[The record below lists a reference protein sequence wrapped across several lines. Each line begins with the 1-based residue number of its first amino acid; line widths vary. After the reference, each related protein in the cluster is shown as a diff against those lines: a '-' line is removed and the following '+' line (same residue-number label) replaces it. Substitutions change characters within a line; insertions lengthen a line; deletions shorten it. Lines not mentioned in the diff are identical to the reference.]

1 MKTPSL
7 NHAYRLIWSHVLNAW
22 VAVAESAKGQGKSAS
37 RSKIMVTATAAA
49 AALSL
54 GLAPLAL
61 AAPTDGQVVAGAAS
75 ISQAGNTTTINQ
87 SSQNLAINWQDFSIA
102 ANEAVRF
109 NQPNSASIVLNRVI
123 GQSNSQIFGAM
134 SANGQVFIL
143 NPNGVLFGAGSQV
156 NVGGLVA
163 STLSLSNDDF
173 LAGKYN
179 FANNGGAGSITNQGT
194 LTAAQSGYIALLA
207 PEVINDGI
215 ISATLGKAVL
225 AAGDQV
231 TLNLSQGSLL
241 GFNIDKGAFKA
252 LVDNKQ
258 LIEANGG
265 QVFMSAKAADAIT
278 TAMVNNTGII
288 EARTMQMVNGTVQMV
303 SGRIELMNDMQ
314 VGTVN
319 VGGILDAS
327 APNGG
332 DGGFIETSAAHVQ
345 VADNA
350 KVTTLAA
357 AGQNGTWLI
366 DPPVDFTIAASGGNM
381 TGTVLAS
388 SLALGGV
395 TIVSTTSTVPGV
407 GDINVNDVV
416 TWSANKLTLNAQN
429 NININADMNASATAS
444 LALEYGQSAA
454 LSGNNSLITTTGAVV
469 NLPAGTS
476 NFTTRQGSDGLTKN
490 YTVITSLGIEGS
502 LYSHT
507 DLQGMSGGGNI
518 NYALGSDIDASDT
531 IKWNSGAGFN
541 PIWGY
546 GGQGFTNSFDG
557 LGHTI
562 SNLYENRPVGSSGLS
577 GYQGL
582 FGQLELGDGDH
593 IQNLGLL
600 NVNITGTYFVGGLA
614 GSFDNTRYTKQ
625 HGSVNNVHVT
635 GNVTLDGL
643 NNQVG
648 GLLGICGGCQIYNSS
663 SSANVI
669 GNAYVG
675 GLVGSILTTAYEP
688 ATISNSWASGDVN
701 GNSYVGGLVGLLSGN
716 SSLKGDSTVFS
727 RLNNSYATGDVSGN
741 TAIGGLAGQL
751 DDRVGVYDSYATGD
765 VAATTGGTAGGLT
778 GSFRSDSKIINSY
791 ATGYVSGGTYNG
803 ALAVATAGVSTV
815 TNSFYDSTKN
825 PSLKGMENTPE
836 ASGMVM
842 ADAAGTV
849 VGMSTADM
857 KVQVNFTSATSAN
870 GNQNPSWD
878 FVDTWK
884 IDSNTNSGYPV
895 LKWQTIVARATPA
908 TLATTS
914 KSDAL
919 IAAEAGRDAVV
930 ASFSR
935 ADTRVAMPT
944 STKPFKPTVARDSV
958 AKQEPGQSGDST
970 SESPNAAA
978 DKDTSSDEQFN
989 TYRLINGGV
998 KLPGKMLTSLNIA
1011 DASAQDQ

>member
-7 NHAYRLIWSHVLNAW
+7 NHAYRLIWSHVFNAW

-54 GLAPLAL
+54 GLAPPAL

-143 NPNGVLFGAGSQV
+143 NPNGVLFGASSQV

-207 PEVINDGI
+207 PEVMNDGI

-231 TLNLSQGSLL
+231 TLNLSQDSLL

-252 LVDNKQ
+252 LADNKQ

-288 EARTMQMVNGTVQMV
+288 EASTMQMVNGTVQMV
-303 SGRIELMNDMQ
+303 SGRIELMSDMQ

-388 SLALGGV
+388 SLALNDV
-395 TIVSTTSTVPGV
+395 TIVSTTSAVPGV
-407 GDINVNDVV
+407 GNINVNDEV

-454 LSGNNSLITTTGAVV
+454 LSGNNSLITTTGAAV

-476 NFTTRQGSDGLTKN
+476 NFTTRQGLDGLTKN
-490 YTVITSLGIEGS
+490 YTVITSLGAAGD
-502 LYSHT
+502 LYSHNT
-507 DLQGMSGGGNI
+507 LQSMWGEGT
-518 NYALGSDIDASDT
+518 NYALGANIDATDT
-531 IKWNSGAGFN
+531 VNWNSGAGFT
-541 PIWGY
+541 PIWGNA
-546 GGQGFTNSFDG
+546 GRNFKGSFDG

-562 SNLYENRPVGSSGLS
+562 SNLYISRPVIRPQSDFI
-577 GYQGL
+577 GL
-582 FGQLELGDGDH
+582 FGLFNLANGSSISNLELLEVDMTGNTAVGALAGKVENTGGVAGVDSGRINNVLVSGSVTGKTSH
-593 IQNLGLL
+593 IGGLVGQAVDTTISNSYSKV
-600 NVNITGTYFVGGLA
+600 NVNGA
-614 GSFDNTRYTKQ
+614 AYT
-625 HGSVNNVHVT
+625 
-635 GNVTLDGL
+635 
-643 NNQVG
+643 G
-648 GLLGICGGCQIYNSS
+648 GLLGSLYSVNYGSNISNSYAS
-663 SSANVI
+663 NDVI
-669 GNAYVG
+669 GIRLVG
-675 GLVGSILTTAYEP
+675 GLIGTVSSIKGKK
-688 ATISNSWASGDVN
+688 NS
-701 GNSYVGGLVGLLSGN
+701 
-716 SSLKGDSTVFS
+716 
-727 RLNNSYATGDVSGN
+727 
-741 TAIGGLAGQL
+741 
-751 DDRVGVYDSYATGD
+751 
-765 VAATTGGTAGGLT
+765 
-778 GSFRSDSKIINSY
+778 IINSY
-791 ATGYVSGGTYNG
+791 ATGNVTGSSIQIGGLIGDVGTNVEIANSYAIGNVIGTDSVGGLTGRNQAGSVSISNSY
-803 ALAVATAGVSTV
+803 ATGTV
-815 TNSFYDSTKN
+815 TGNTNIGGFSGYTLAGSVTIENSFYDKTVN
-825 PSLKGMENTPE
+825 PSLPGVGYGYTNTDVAGDIFGMN
-836 ASGMVM
+836 
-842 ADAAGTV
+842 
-849 VGMSTADM
+849 STDM

-908 TLATTS
+908 TTS
-914 KSDAL
+914 KSAAL

-958 AKQEPGQSGDST
+958 AKQEPGQSADQTQPGDST

-1011 DASAQDQ
+1011 DASAKDQ

>member
-7 NHAYRLIWSHVLNAW
+7 NHAYRLIWSHVFNAW

-54 GLAPLAL
+54 GLAPPAL

-288 EARTMQMVNGTVQMV
+288 EARTMQVVNGTVQMV
-303 SGRIELMNDMQ
+303 TGRIELMSDMG

-319 VGGILDAS
+319 VGGTLDAS

-345 VADNA
+345 IADDA

-381 TGTVLAS
+381 TGAVLAS
-388 SLALGGV
+388 SLASGDV

-507 DLQGMSGGGNI
+507 DLQGMWGEGT
-518 NYALGSDIDASDT
+518 NYALGANIDATETRS
-531 IKWNSGAGFN
+531 WNLGNLYGEGFT

-546 GGQGFTNSFDG
+546 GGRNFKGSFDG

-562 SNLYENRPVGSSGLS
+562 SNLYISRPVIRPQSDFI
-577 GYQGL
+577 GL
-582 FGQLELGDGDH
+582 FGLFNLANGSSISNLELLEVDMTGNTAVGALAGKVENTGGVAGVDSGRINNVLVSGSVTGKTSH
-593 IQNLGLL
+593 IGGLVGQAVDTTISNSYSKV
-600 NVNITGTYFVGGLA
+600 NVNGA
-614 GSFDNTRYTKQ
+614 AYT
-625 HGSVNNVHVT
+625 
-635 GNVTLDGL
+635 
-643 NNQVG
+643 G
-648 GLLGICGGCQIYNSS
+648 GLLGSLYSVNYGSNISNSYAS
-663 SSANVI
+663 NDVI
-669 GNAYVG
+669 GIRLVG
-675 GLVGSILTTAYEP
+675 GLIGTVSSIKGKK
-688 ATISNSWASGDVN
+688 NS
-701 GNSYVGGLVGLLSGN
+701 
-716 SSLKGDSTVFS
+716 
-727 RLNNSYATGDVSGN
+727 
-741 TAIGGLAGQL
+741 
-751 DDRVGVYDSYATGD
+751 
-765 VAATTGGTAGGLT
+765 
-778 GSFRSDSKIINSY
+778 IINSY
-791 ATGYVSGGTYNG
+791 ATGNVTGSSIQIGGLIGDVGTNVEIANSYAIGNVIGTDSVGGLTGRNQAGSVSISNSY
-803 ALAVATAGVSTV
+803 ATGTV
-815 TNSFYDSTKN
+815 TGNTNIGGFSGYTSAGSVTIENSIYDKTAN
-825 PSLKGMENTPE
+825 PSLPGVGYGYTNTDVAGDIFGMN
-836 ASGMVM
+836 
-842 ADAAGTV
+842 
-849 VGMSTADM
+849 STDM

-895 LKWQTIVARATPA
+895 LKWQAIVARATPA